1 MNIVLLGG
9 SGFVGSRVAEIL
21 RNKGHIVITP
31 TRKELDLL
39 NPNRQ
44 NIEKIFADKEVI
56 INAVGVMSRYAEVLD
71 KVHYQTPKLL
81 AEMAAKMG
89 IKHWVQLSALGADS
103 QYPAAFLGSKG
114 RGDNAVLQIMP
125 SVNIARPSV
134 IYGRGGASCELF
146 IKLAKLPI
154 LGLPEKGDFA
164 LQPVC
169 VDEVALG
176 LTNMA
181 ENPLPHGAIVNM
193 TGSKVVSMAE
203 YLTIMRQNLHH
214 KPPAKVLNM
223 PISAIKPFLPI
234 TKILSNG
241 MLSPDSIKMLQ
252 DGNTADN
259 GDFARLL
266 GKTPQSPEMFI
277 QAA

>member
-9 SGFVGSRVAEIL
+9 SGFVGSKVAKIL
-21 RNKGHIVITP
+21 QANGHNLTMP
-31 TRKELDLL
+31 NHQELDLL

-44 NIEKIFADKEVI
+44 NIEKIFHNQNII
-56 INAVGVMSRYAEVLD
+56 INAVGVMSRFSEILE

-81 AEMAAKMG
+81 AEIATDMN
-89 IKHWVQLSALGADS
+89 IKHWVQLSALGADEHN
-103 QYPAAFLGSKG
+103 QTAFLSSKG
-114 RGDNAVLQIMP
+114 RGDNAVAAIMP
-125 SVNIARPSV
+125 VVNIARPSV

-154 LGLPEKGDFA
+154 LGLPEKGDFI
-164 LQPVC
+164 LQPVF

-176 LTNMA
+176 LANMA
-181 ENPLPHGAIVNM
+181 EKPMPHGTVVNM
-193 TGSKVVSMAE
+193 TGGKVVSMAQ
-203 YLTIMRQNLHH
+203 YLAIMRQNLHH
-214 KPPAKVLNM
+214 KPPAKVLNI

-234 TKILSNG
+234 SKILSNG

-259 GDFARLL
+259 GDFACLL
-266 GKTPQSPEMFI
+266 GCPPKSANEFVR
-277 QAA
+277 

>member
-21 RNKGHIVITP
+21 RNKGHIVTTP

-44 NIEKIFADKEVI
+44 NIEKIFENQYAI
-56 INAVGVMSRYAEVLD
+56 INAVGVMSRYDEVLD

-81 AEMAAKMG
+81 AEIAVDMN
-89 IKHWVQLSALGADS
+89 IKHWVQLSAFGADW
-103 QYPAAFLGSKG
+103 QYPAEFLASKG
-114 RGDNAVLQIMP
+114 RGDNAVLQIMS

-169 VDEVALG
+169 VHEVADG
-176 LTNMA
+176 LAKMA
-181 ENPLPHGAIVNM
+181 ENPLPHGRVVNM
-193 TGSKVVSMAE
+193 TGGEVVSMAQ

-214 KPPAKVLNM
+214 KPPAKVLNI
-223 PISAIKPFLPI
+223 PLSLIKPFLPI
-234 TKILSNG
+234 AKVLSNG

-259 GDFARLL
+259 AAFARLL
-266 GKTPQSPEMFI
+266 GYPPKSANEFVL
-277 QAA
+277 

>member
-9 SGFVGSRVAEIL
+9 SGFVGSRIAKIL
-21 RNKGHIVITP
+21 RNKGHNVTTP
-31 TRKELDLL
+31 NRQELDLL

-56 INAVGVMSRYAEVLD
+56 INAVGVMSRYTEVLD

-81 AEMAAKMG
+81 AEIAVDMN

-114 RGDNAVLQIMP
+114 RGDNAILEIMP

-154 LGLPEKGDFA
+154 LPLPEKGRFL

-169 VDEVALG
+169 VDEVADG
-176 LTNMA
+176 LANMA

-193 TGSKVVSMAE
+193 TGDKVVSMAE

-214 KPPAKVLNM
+214 KPPAKMVAVPL
-223 PISAIKPFLPI
+223 SLIKPFLPI

-266 GKTPQSPEMFI
+266 GKTPQSPEIFI

>member
-21 RNKGHIVITP
+21 RNKGHNVTTP
-31 TRKELDLL
+31 NRQELDLL
-39 NPNRQ
+39 NPNLH
-44 NIEKIFADKEVI
+44 NVEKILSNQQVI

-81 AEMAAKMG
+81 AEIAADMN
-89 IKHWVQLSALGADS
+89 IKHWVQLSALGADW
-103 QYPAAFLGSKG
+103 QYPAEFLASKG

-154 LGLPEKGDFA
+154 LPLPEQGRFL

-169 VDEVALG
+169 VNEVAIG
-176 LTNMA
+176 LANMA

-193 TGSKVVSMAE
+193 TGGKVVSMAE

-214 KPPAKVLNM
+214 KLPAKVLNI
-223 PISAIKPFLPI
+223 PLSLIKPFLPI

-241 MLSPDSIKMLQ
+241 MLSPDSIQMLQ

-259 GDFARLL
+259 AAFACLL
-266 GKTPQSPEMFI
+266 GKTPQNPDEFI